1 MWSNYLLI
9 LKIYPSKINGVLSV
23 PQSKSYTHRA
33 IILASISEGT
43 SFINNPLI
51 SEDTQSTVKIC
62 ELLGSQIK
70 NHESSLEITGSS
82 VLKSPSQIL
91 DVNNSGTTLRLI
103 TGIASLIPNGNVTIT
118 GDDSIQKRPM
128 GPLLDSLNE
137 LGAKCMSINSNN
149 CAPINVKS
157 GGILGGSTEILGNIS
172 SQFISSLLICST
184 KFTKDVTINVKNT
197 LVSAPYVDITLK
209 LLDLFGYKFK
219 NNQYNLFTIPSQQ
232 ISSGTSIDIPGDFS
246 SAAIL
251 IGLAILNNGTL
262 KLTNL
267 NFSLP
272 QADKKIISI
281 VKLMGANIDVDEAGG
296 SITVSNNDLLSGGD
310 FNLSD
315 APDLFPIVSMLAL
328 KSKTSVKI
336 TGVGHT
342 RFKES
347 NRVFSILN
355 ELKKFGCEV
364 TELDDG
370 VIITPTNSLSTV
382 TLNSFGD
389 HRLFMSL
396 VAAALSTQKI
406 CLIDG
411 LEYVN
416 ISYPNFLVDLKKIGV
431 KFEVK

>member
-1 MWSNYLLI
+1 MWSNYVLI
-9 LKIYPSKINGVLSV
+9 LKIYPSKINGVISV

-33 IILASISEGT
+33 IILSSISEGT
-43 SFINNPLI
+43 SVINNPLL
-51 SEDTQSTVKIC
+51 SEDTYSTINIC
-62 ELLGSQIK
+62 KLLGSKIK
-70 NHESSLEITGSS
+70 NNGSSLEITGSS
-82 VLKSPSQIL
+82 VLKSPKKIL
-91 DVNNSGTTLRLI
+91 DVHNSGTTLRLI
-103 TGIASLIPNGNVTIT
+103 TGISSLIPNGDVTIT
-118 GDDSIQKRPM
+118 GDNSIKKRPM
-128 GPLLDSLNE
+128 GPLLNSLNE
-137 LGAKCMSINSNN
+137 LGVKCTSVNSNN
-149 CAPINVKS
+149 CAPINVKG

-184 KFTKDVTINVKNT
+184 KFNEDVTIKVKNT

-209 LLDLFGYKFK
+209 LLNLFGYKFK
-219 NNQYNLFTIPSQQ
+219 NDQYTSFTIPSQQ
-232 ISSGTSIDIPGDFS
+232 VSTGTSIDVPGDFS

-281 VKLMGANIDVDEAGG
+281 VKLLGANIDVDEKAG
-296 SITVSNNDLLSGGD
+296 SITISNNDLISGGD
-310 FNLSD
+310 FHLSD

-328 KSKTSVKI
+328 KSKTPIKI
-336 TGVGHT
+336 TGVAHT

-347 NRVFSILN
+347 NRISAILN

-364 TELDDG
+364 NELDDG
-370 VIITPTNSLSTV
+370 IVITPTNSLSTV

-396 VAAALSTQKI
+396 VAAALSTKKI

-411 LEYVN
+411 LEHVN